1 MKIKELIKTE
11 LDIVYITT
19 DKRRFIKHEDAV
31 HHELKVQNHKDKVN
45 QKRKNIMNIKDVFL
59 KMLKENGWGIY
70 HHSNPIQS
78 LQVKDGPPLFRVN
91 KVESETL
98 EGRLEESLAE
108 FLNGNRMLKDIWSNE
123 APNSQNTQKDK
134 NSESG

>member
-1 MKIKELIKTE
+1 MKIEDLIKTE
-11 LDIVYITT
+11 LHIVYITT
-19 DKRRFIKHEDAV
+19 DSRKYIKHEDAE

-59 KMLKENGWGIY
+59 NMLKENGWGIY

-98 EGRLEESLAE
+98 EGRLEESLTE
-108 FLNGNRMLKDIWSNE
+108 FLNEKRMLKDIWSNE
-123 APNSQNTQKDK
+123 DLNHQNKQKD
-134 NSESG
+134 NSSESG

>member
-11 LDIVYITT
+11 LDVVYITT
-19 DKRRFIKHEDAV
+19 DKRRFIKNEDAV

-59 KMLKENGWGIY
+59 KVLKENGWGIY

-78 LQVKDGPPLFRVN
+78 LQVKDGPPLFQVNRVEN
-91 KVESETL
+91 ETI

-108 FLNGNRMLKDIWSNE
+108 FLNENRMLKDIWSNE
-123 APNSQNTQKDK
+123 DLNHQNRQKD
-134 NSESG
+134 NSSESG